1 MENRELYTHVFEY
14 EGQACVCISKVQK
27 LYNEYV
33 AVYDL
38 DAGEIYSH
46 INIVDVIEAVQLRE
60 TEEEDFQFS
69 TILESPY
76 ADEAWEICC
85 ELFD

>member
-1 MENRELYTHVFEY
+1 MKNRELYTHVFEY
-14 EGQACVCISKVQK
+14 EGQACVCISKVRK

-46 INIVDVIEAVQLRE
+46 INIIKSNG
-60 TEEEDFQFS
+60 DF
-69 TILESPY
+69 LLHMLVVV
-76 ADEAWEICC
+76 C
-85 ELFD
+85 